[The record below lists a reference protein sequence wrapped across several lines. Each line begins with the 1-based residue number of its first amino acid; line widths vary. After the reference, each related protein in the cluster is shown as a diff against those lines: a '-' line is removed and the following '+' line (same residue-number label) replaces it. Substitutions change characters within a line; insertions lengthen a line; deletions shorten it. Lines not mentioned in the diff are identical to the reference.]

1 MKPGLGFEGK
11 VDEVWRNALQS
22 ALQLTLEAR
31 GEAGVVCGLHQ
42 DVTRVAVA
50 GAGDSTLVARLAGGM
65 LTDREPGE
73 RHEAWRIRKATEVA
87 DFGHDSDRGKK
98 GDSTQRLEGEDE
110 ADAWALL
117 CSALKVSLQSSN
129 TLASGVHR
137 NPIVIEHE
145 LAGRTLELQCV
156 KPAVVARRPSLDPRR
171 GLDRLSEQEFAQPV
185 LGPAE
190 IILGVKP
197 DPHQVAQSFVLRTW
211 NPNRREVS
219 RA

>member
-31 GEAGVVCGLHQ
+31 GEAGVVSGLHQ
-42 DVTRVAVA
+42 
-50 GAGDSTLVARLAGGM
+50 
-65 LTDREPGE
+65 
-73 RHEAWRIRKATEVA
+73 
-87 DFGHDSDRGKK
+87 
-98 GDSTQRLEGEDE
+98 
-110 ADAWALL
+110 
-117 CSALKVSLQSSN
+117 
-129 TLASGVHR
+129 
-137 NPIVIEHE
+137 
-145 LAGRTLELQCV
+145 AGRTLELQCV